1 MAKFGAR
8 LKEARTRKGATQ
20 EELASIAGVNRG
32 MISFWE
38 NDKCVCRDKVKV
50 QLLADFLGCDFDW
63 LMYGKEV
70 SAEKPKEIRK
80 FPDLTNKSH
89 IGIITNTPKPKDV
102 PQVTMSEPV
111 ASVVYKA
118 EDGRRL
124 DDINMII
131 RHMRDMNLTREE
143 KIRCHKTLSHFRTQ
157 LETVVLFGE

>member
-1 MAKFGAR
+1 MAKFGER
-8 LKEARTRKGATQ
+8 LKEARARKGVSQTA
-20 EELASIAGVNRG
+20 LAKIAGVNAG

-38 NDKCVCRDKVKV
+38 NDKCVCRDKSKV
-50 QLLADFLGCDFDW
+50 LVMANFLGCDFDW
-63 LMYGKEV
+63 LMYGKNPQI
-70 SAEKPKEIRK
+70 EKPE
-80 FPDLTNKSH
+80 
-89 IGIITNTPKPKDV
+89 PKDT

-143 KIRCHKTLSHFRTQ
+143 KIRCHKTLSYFRTQ